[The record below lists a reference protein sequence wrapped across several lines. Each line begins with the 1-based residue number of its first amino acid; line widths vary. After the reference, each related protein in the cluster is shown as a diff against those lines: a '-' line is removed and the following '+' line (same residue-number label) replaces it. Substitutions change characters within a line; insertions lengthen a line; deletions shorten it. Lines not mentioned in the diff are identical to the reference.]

1 MLYFSKYK
9 IVLILTVITFGLL
22 LALPNFFSEK
32 YKNIYPN
39 WLPNE
44 KINLGLDLQGG
55 SHLLLEVDI
64 DSVIKDRMDILADD
78 LRVALNTESVN
89 FEDIEVTNM
98 SLNLL
103 LSNSYDLQKI
113 PEIINNISFPLQSN
127 LGRDIDFSSTGELIV
142 IAMTER
148 GIQEKLSLVLE
159 QTIEIVRRRI
169 DELGTR
175 EPTIQRQG
183 KNRVLVQLPGIEDP
197 LRVKKLLGKTAKLS
211 FKIVDTSIEITEADQ
226 NNMPSG
232 LELLPSDDG
241 TNLYY
246 VVKRR
251 TLVSGENLVDAQTG
265 FDARTKE
272 PIVSF
277 RFDTLG
283 AKKFGNV
290 TKNNVGKSL
299 AIILDERVI
308 SAPVVREPIMGGN
321 GQISGNFTVE
331 SANDLAILLR
341 AGSLPAPLIIVE
353 ERTVGPDLGADSIK
367 SGKFASIIGLVSVVF
382 FMLIIYR
389 LFGLYANIA
398 LFVNLLLIL
407 GILSLLQA
415 TLTLPGIAG
424 IVLTIGMAVDANV
437 LIFERIKEELRSGKS
452 LVNAVEFG
460 YKKARTTILDANIT
474 TLISAMILF
483 FIGSGPVKGFS
494 VTLGIGIFTSVFTA
508 FVLTRLMVAIWIRN
522 FEVKKTLI

>member
-1 MLYFSKYK
+1 M
-9 IVLILTVITFGLL
+9 
-22 LALPNFFSEK
+22 
-32 YKNIYPN
+32 
-39 WLPNE
+39 
-44 KINLGLDLQGG
+44 
-55 SHLLLEVDI
+55 
-64 DSVIKDRMDILADD
+64 
-78 LRVALNTESVN
+78 
-89 FEDIEVTNM
+89 
-98 SLNLL
+98 
-103 LSNSYDLQKI
+103 
-113 PEIINNISFPLQSN
+113 
-127 LGRDIDFSSTGELIV
+127 
-142 IAMTER
+142 
-148 GIQEKLSLVLE
+148 
-159 QTIEIVRRRI
+159 
-169 DELGTR
+169 
-175 EPTIQRQG
+175 
-183 KNRVLVQLPGIEDP
+183 
-197 LRVKKLLGKTAKLS
+197 LGKTAKLS
-211 FKIVDTSIEITEADQ
+211 FKIVDTSTEITDADQ

-251 TLVSGENLVDAQTG
+251 TLVSGESLVDAQTG

-299 AIILDERVI
+299 AIILDERII
-308 SAPVVREPIMGGN
+308 SAPVIREAIMGGN

-341 AGSLPAPLIIVE
+341 AGSLPAPLTIVE

-367 SGKFASIIGLVSVVF
+367 SGKFASIIGLVTVIVF
-382 FMLIIYR
+382 MIIIYR

-398 LFVNLLLIL
+398 LLVNLLLIL
-407 GILSLLQA
+407 GVLSLLQA

-522 FEVKKTLI
+522 FEVKKL

>member
-1 MLYFSKYK
+1 
-9 IVLILTVITFGLL
+9 
-22 LALPNFFSEK
+22 
-32 YKNIYPN
+32 
-39 WLPNE
+39 
-44 KINLGLDLQGG
+44 
-55 SHLLLEVDI
+55 
-64 DSVIKDRMDILADD
+64 
-78 LRVALNTESVN
+78 
-89 FEDIEVTNM
+89 EDIEVTNM

-113 PEIINNISFPLQSN
+113 PDIINNISFPLQSN

-283 AKKFGNV
+283 AKKFG
-290 TKNNVGKSL
+290 
-299 AIILDERVI
+299 
-308 SAPVVREPIMGGN
+308 
-321 GQISGNFTVE
+321 
-331 SANDLAILLR
+331 
-341 AGSLPAPLIIVE
+341 
-353 ERTVGPDLGADSIK
+353 
-367 SGKFASIIGLVSVVF
+367 
-382 FMLIIYR
+382 
-389 LFGLYANIA
+389 
-398 LFVNLLLIL
+398 
-407 GILSLLQA
+407 
-415 TLTLPGIAG
+415 
-424 IVLTIGMAVDANV
+424 
-437 LIFERIKEELRSGKS
+437 
-452 LVNAVEFG
+452 
-460 YKKARTTILDANIT
+460 
-474 TLISAMILF
+474 
-483 FIGSGPVKGFS
+483 
-494 VTLGIGIFTSVFTA
+494 
-508 FVLTRLMVAIWIRN
+508 
-522 FEVKKTLI
+522 